1 LLAVAAT
8 RWNNRGITWIGYACD
23 QGTTTMPDTMR
34 ALVIM
39 GVTGCG
45 KSTVATA
52 ICERTGAMLIEGDA
66 FHPEGNVLK
75 MRAGVPLNDDD
86 RQGWLERLGEEL
98 ARVIATGVPAVLTCS
113 ALKRRY
119 RDALRAAV
127 PGLGFVFLQLS
138 PEVAAE
144 RVAHRSGH
152 FMPAS
157 LVDSQ
162 FLDLEPPVG
171 EPGVLVV
178 CAVDPLISIVEKAVA
193 WWQAG

>member
-1 LLAVAAT
+1 
-8 RWNNRGITWIGYACD
+8 
-23 QGTTTMPDTMR
+23 MPDNMR

-45 KSTVATA
+45 KSTVAAA
-52 ICERTGAMLIEGDA
+52 ICERMGAMLIEGDA
-66 FHPEGNVLK
+66 FHPEGNILK
-75 MRAGVPLNDDD
+75 MRVGTPLNDDD

-98 ARVIATGVPAVLTCS
+98 ARAVAIGIPAVLTCS

-119 RDALRAAV
+119 RDVLRAAL
-127 PGLGFVFLQLS
+127 PGVGFVFLQLS

-144 RVAHRSGH
+144 RVAHRPGH

-162 FLDLEPPVG
+162 FLDLEPPVD
-171 EPGVLVV
+171 ESGVLTV
-178 CAVDPLISIVEKAVA
+178 CAVDPLVLIVEKAVV
-193 WWQAG
+193 WWRAGDT